1 MTLDRAEALRYLAIA
16 RPDASSLEALEPV
29 AAALENALTPRFTFA
44 AFPVRHT
51 PEGEALEGSGLVL
64 PGEMA
69 KTMLRDCTHAALLLC
84 TLGAGFEAMLRAAS
98 ARDMAQAAMLDA
110 CGSAY
115 VEAGCVAAEAAIA
128 ARFPGKHL
136 TDRFSP
142 GYGDLPLSLQPA
154 LCAAL
159 DAQRRLGV
167 TVTESLLMVPTK
179 TVSAVIG
186 LADTPQP
193 ARIRGCGFCTLRETC
208 TFWKGGT
215 TCGAASTDK

>member
-16 RPDASSLEALEPV
+16 RPDAGSLEAIEPV
-29 AAALENALTPRFTFA
+29 AAALEEALTPRFTFA
-44 AFPVRHT
+44 AFPVQHT

-64 PGEMA
+64 PGKMA
-69 KTMLRDCTHAALLLC
+69 KTMLRECSDAVLLLC
-84 TLGAGFEAMLRAAS
+84 TLGAGFEARLRAAS

-115 VEAGCVAAEAAIA
+115 VEAGCDAAEQAIA
-128 ARFPGKHL
+128 ARFPGKFL

-142 GYGDLPLSLQPA
+142 GYGDLPLALQPR

-159 DAQRRLGV
+159 DSQRRLGV
-167 TVTESLLMVPTK
+167 TVTESLLMVPMK

-186 LADTPQP
+186 LADTPQS
-193 ARIRGCGFCTLRETC
+193 ARVRGCQFCARRETC
-208 TFWKGGT
+208 EFRKHGQ
-215 TCGAASTDK
+215 TCT

>member
-1 MTLDRAEALRYLAIA
+1 MTIDRREALRYLAIA
-16 RPDASSLEALEPV
+16 RPDAGSVEAIEPV
-29 AAALENALTPRFTFA
+29 AAALEEALTPRFTFA

-51 PEGEALEGSGLVL
+51 PEGEALEGAGLVL

-69 KTMLRDCTHAALLLC
+69 KTMLKECSHAVLLLC
-84 TLGAGFEAMLRAAS
+84 TLGAEFEARLRAVS

-115 VEAGCVAAEAAIA
+115 VEAGCFDAETAIA
-128 ARFPGKHL
+128 ARFHDKFL

-142 GYGDLPLSLQPA
+142 GYGDLPLALQPK

-159 DAQRRLGV
+159 DSQRRLGV
-167 TVTESLLMVPTK
+167 TVTESLLMVPMK

-193 ARIRGCGFCTLRETC
+193 ARVRGCAFCARRETC
-208 TFWKGGT
+208 EFRKSGQ
-215 TCGAASTDK
+215 TCT

>member
-16 RPDASSLEALEPV
+16 RPDAGSLEAIEPV
-29 AAALENALTPRFTFA
+29 AAALEQALTPRFTFA

-51 PEGEALEGSGLVL
+51 PEGISLEGSGLVL

-69 KTMLRDCTHAALLLC
+69 RTMLRDCTDAVLLLC
-84 TLGAGFEAMLRAAS
+84 TLGAGFEARLRAAS

-115 VEAGCVAAEAAIA
+115 VEAGCFDAEKAIA
-128 ARFPGKHL
+128 ARFPGKFL

-142 GYGDLPLSLQPA
+142 GYGDLPLELQPK

-159 DAQRRLGV
+159 DSQRRLGV
-167 TVTESLLMVPTK
+167 TVTESLLMVPMK

-193 ARIRGCGFCTLRETC
+193 ARVRGCQFCARRETC
-208 TFWKGGT
+208 NFRKHGQ
-215 TCGAASTDK
+215 TCT

>member
-16 RPDASSLEALEPV
+16 RPDAGSLEAIEPV
-29 AAALENALTPRFTFA
+29 AAALEQALTPRFTFA
-44 AFPVRHT
+44 VFPVRRT
-51 PEGEALEGSGLVL
+51 PEGAALEGSGLVL
-64 PGEMA
+64 PGRMA
-69 KTMLRDCTHAALLLC
+69 RTMLRECSDAVLLLC
-84 TLGAGFEAMLRAAS
+84 TLGAGFEAQLRAAS

-115 VEAGCVAAEAAIA
+115 VEAGCDEAEKAIA
-128 ARFPGKHL
+128 ARFPEKYL

-142 GYGDLPLSLQPA
+142 GYGDLPLELQPA

-159 DAQRRLGV
+159 DSQRRLGV
-167 TVTESLLMVPTK
+167 TVTESLLMVPMK

-193 ARIRGCGFCTLRETC
+193 ARVRGCQFCARRETC
-208 TFWKGGT
+208 EFRKNGQICT
-215 TCGAASTDK
+215 

>member
-16 RPDASSLEALEPV
+16 RPDAGSLEAIEPV
-29 AAALENALTPRFTFA
+29 AAALEAALTPRFTFA
-44 AFPVRHT
+44 VFPVRRT
-51 PEGEALEGSGLVL
+51 PEGAALEGSGLVL
-64 PGEMA
+64 PGRMA
-69 KTMLRDCTHAALLLC
+69 RTMLRECSDAVLLLC
-84 TLGAGFEAMLRAAS
+84 TLGAGFEAQLRAAS

-115 VEAGCVAAEAAIA
+115 VEAGCDEAEKAIA
-128 ARFPGKHL
+128 ARFPEKYL

-142 GYGDLPLSLQPA
+142 GYGDLPLELQPA

-159 DAQRRLGV
+159 DSQRRLGV
-167 TVTESLLMVPTK
+167 TVTESLLMVPMK

-193 ARIRGCGFCTLRETC
+193 ARVRGCQFCARRETC
-208 TFWKGGT
+208 EFRKNGQICT
-215 TCGAASTDK
+215 

>member
-16 RPDASSLEALEPV
+16 RPDAGSLEAIEPV
-29 AAALENALTPRFTFA
+29 AAALEAALTPRFTFA

-64 PGEMA
+64 PGKMA
-69 KTMLRDCTHAALLLC
+69 RTMLRECSDAVLLLC
-84 TLGAGFEAMLRAAS
+84 TLGAGFEARLRAAS

-115 VEAGCVAAEAAIA
+115 VEAGCDEAEQAIA
-128 ARFPGKHL
+128 ARFPGKFL

-142 GYGDLPLSLQPA
+142 GYGDLPLELQPA

-159 DAQRRLGV
+159 DSQRRLGV
-167 TVTESLLMVPTK
+167 TVTESLLMVPMK

-193 ARIRGCGFCTLRETC
+193 ARVRGCQFCARRGTCEFRKHGQTC
-208 TFWKGGT
+208 T
-215 TCGAASTDK
+215 

>member
-16 RPDASSLEALEPV
+16 RPDEGSLEAIEPV
-29 AAALENALTPRFTFA
+29 AAALEEALTPRFTFA
-44 AFPVRHT
+44 VFPVRHT
-51 PEGEALEGSGLVL
+51 PEGEALEGSELVL

-69 KTMLRDCTHAALLLC
+69 KTMLRECSHAVLLLC
-84 TLGAGFEAMLRAAS
+84 TLGAGFEARLRAAS
-98 ARDMAQAAMLDA
+98 ARDIAQAAMLDA

-115 VEAGCVAAEAAIA
+115 VEAGCDAAEQAVA
-128 ARFPGKHL
+128 ARFPEKHL

-142 GYGDLPLSLQPA
+142 GYGDLPLALQPA

-159 DAQRRLGV
+159 NAQRRLGV
-167 TVTESLLMVPTK
+167 TVTESMLMVPMK

-193 ARIRGCGFCTLRETC
+193 ARVRGCAFCARKDTC
-208 TFWKGGT
+208 TFRKGGDA
-215 TCGAASTDK
+215 CGAV

>member
-16 RPDASSLEALEPV
+16 RPDAGSLEAIEPV
-29 AAALENALTPRFTFA
+29 AAALEQALTPRFTFA
-44 AFPVRHT
+44 VFPVRRT
-51 PEGEALEGSGLVL
+51 PEGAALEGSGLVL
-64 PGEMA
+64 PGRMA
-69 KTMLRDCTHAALLLC
+69 RTMLRECSDAVLLLC
-84 TLGAGFEAMLRAAS
+84 TLGAGFEAQLRAAS

-115 VEAGCVAAEAAIA
+115 VEAGCDEAEKAIA
-128 ARFPGKHL
+128 ARFPEKYL

-142 GYGDLPLSLQPA
+142 GYGDLPLELQPA

-159 DAQRRLGV
+159 DSQRRLGV
-167 TVTESLLMVPTK
+167 TVTESLLMVPMK

-193 ARIRGCGFCTLRETC
+193 ARVRGCQCCARRETC
-208 TFWKGGT
+208 EFRKNGQ
-215 TCGAASTDK
+215 TCT

>member
-16 RPDASSLEALEPV
+16 RPDAGSLEAIEPV
-29 AAALENALTPRFTFA
+29 AAALEQALTPRFTFA
-44 AFPVRHT
+44 VFPVRRT
-51 PEGEALEGSGLVL
+51 PEGAALEGSGLVL
-64 PGEMA
+64 PGRMA
-69 KTMLRDCTHAALLLC
+69 RTMLRECSDAVLLLC
-84 TLGAGFEAMLRAAS
+84 TLGAGFEAQLRAAS

-115 VEAGCVAAEAAIA
+115 VEAGCDEAEKAIA
-128 ARFPGKHL
+128 ARFPEKYL

-142 GYGDLPLSLQPA
+142 GYGDLPLDLQPA

-159 DAQRRLGV
+159 DSQRRLGV
-167 TVTESLLMVPTK
+167 TVTESLLMVPMK

-193 ARIRGCGFCTLRETC
+193 ARVRGCQFCARRETC
-208 TFWKGGT
+208 EFRKNGQICT
-215 TCGAASTDK
+215 

>member
-16 RPDASSLEALEPV
+16 RPDAGSLEAIEPV
-29 AAALENALTPRFTFA
+29 AAALEQALTPRFTFA
-44 AFPVRHT
+44 VFPVRRT
-51 PEGEALEGSGLVL
+51 PEGAALEGSGLVL
-64 PGEMA
+64 PGRMA
-69 KTMLRDCTHAALLLC
+69 RTMLRECSDAVLLLC
-84 TLGAGFEAMLRAAS
+84 TLGAGFEAQLRAAS

-115 VEAGCVAAEAAIA
+115 VEAGCDEAEKAIA
-128 ARFPGKHL
+128 ARFPEKYL

-142 GYGDLPLSLQPA
+142 GYGDLPLELQPA

-159 DAQRRLGV
+159 DSQRRLGV
-167 TVTESLLMVPTK
+167 TVTESLLMVPMK

-193 ARIRGCGFCTLRETC
+193 ARVRGCQFCARRETC
-208 TFWKGGT
+208 NFRKHGQ
-215 TCGAASTDK
+215 TCT

>member
-1 MTLDRAEALRYLAIA
+1 MTIDRAEALRYLAIA
-16 RPDASSLEALEPV
+16 RPDAGSMEAIEPV
-29 AAALENALTPRFTFA
+29 AAALEAALTPRFTFA

-51 PEGEALEGSGLVL
+51 PEGEALEGAGLVL

-69 KTMLRDCTHAALLLC
+69 KTMLKECSHAVLLLC
-84 TLGAGFEAMLRAAS
+84 TLGAGFEARLRAVS

-115 VEAGCVAAEAAIA
+115 VEAGCFDAETAVA
-128 ARFPGKHL
+128 ARFPDKFL

-142 GYGDLPLSLQPA
+142 GYGDLPLTLQPA

-159 DAQRRLGV
+159 DSQRRRGV
-167 TVTESLLMVPTK
+167 TVTESLLMVPMK

-193 ARIRGCGFCTLRETC
+193 ARVRGCAFCARRETC
-208 TFWKGGT
+208 EFRKSGQ
-215 TCGAASTDK
+215 TCT

>member
-16 RPDASSLEALEPV
+16 RPDAGSLEAIEPV
-29 AAALENALTPRFTFA
+29 AAALEQALTPRFTFA
-44 AFPVRHT
+44 VFPVRRT
-51 PEGEALEGSGLVL
+51 PEGAALEGSGLVL
-64 PGEMA
+64 PGRMA
-69 KTMLRDCTHAALLLC
+69 RTMLRECSDAVLLLC
-84 TLGAGFEAMLRAAS
+84 TLGAGFEAQLRAAS

-115 VEAGCVAAEAAIA
+115 VEAGCDEAEKAIA
-128 ARFPGKHL
+128 ARFPEKFL

-142 GYGDLPLSLQPA
+142 GYGDLPLELQPA

-159 DAQRRLGV
+159 DSQRRLGV
-167 TVTESLLMVPTK
+167 TVTESLLMVPMK

-193 ARIRGCGFCTLRETC
+193 ARVRGCQFCARRETC
-208 TFWKGGT
+208 EFRKNGQICT
-215 TCGAASTDK
+215 

>member
-16 RPDASSLEALEPV
+16 RPDAGSLEAIEPV
-29 AAALENALTPRFTFA
+29 AAALEAALTPRFTFA

-51 PEGEALEGSGLVL
+51 PEGVSLEGSGLVL
-64 PGEMA
+64 PGRMA
-69 KTMLRDCTHAALLLC
+69 RTMLRECTDAVLLLC
-84 TLGAGFEAMLRAAS
+84 TLGAGFEARLRAAS

-115 VEAGCVAAEAAIA
+115 VEAGCFDAEKAIA
-128 ARFPGKHL
+128 ARFPGKFL

-142 GYGDLPLSLQPA
+142 GYGDLPLELQPK

-159 DAQRRLGV
+159 DSQRRLGV
-167 TVTESLLMVPTK
+167 TVTESLLMVPMK

-193 ARIRGCGFCTLRETC
+193 ARVRGCQFCARRETC
-208 TFWKGGT
+208 DFRKHGQRCT
-215 TCGAASTDK
+215 

>member
-1 MTLDRAEALRYLAIA
+1 MEFDRNEALRYLSIRSSDAGSLQAI
-16 RPDASSLEALEPV
+16 EPV
-29 AAALENALTPRFTFA
+29 AAELEAVVTPRFTFA
-44 AFPVRHT
+44 VFPVEHT
-51 PEGEALEGSGLVL
+51 PEGVSLRGSGLVL

-69 KTMLRDCTHAALLLC
+69 RAMLNECTHAALLLC
-84 TLGAGFEAMLRAAS
+84 TLGSGLETLLRAAQ
-98 ARDMAQAAMLDA
+98 ARDMARAAMLDA

-115 VEAGCVAAEAAIA
+115 VEAACDEAEKAIA

-142 GYGDLPLSLQPA
+142 GYGDLPLALQPA

-159 DAQRRLGV
+159 DSARRLGV
-167 TVTESLLMVPTK
+167 TVTESLLMIPSK

-193 ARIRGCGFCTLRETC
+193 ARVRGCASCQRWESCAFR
-208 TFWKGGT
+208 KGGKR
-215 TCGAASTDK
+215 CGAV

>member
-16 RPDASSLEALEPV
+16 RPDAGSLEAIEPV
-29 AAALENALTPRFTFA
+29 AAALEQALTPRFTFA

-64 PGEMA
+64 PGGMA
-69 KTMLRDCTHAALLLC
+69 KTMLRECTHAVLLLC
-84 TLGAGFEAMLRAAS
+84 TLGAGFESRLRAAS

-115 VEAGCVAAEAAIA
+115 VEAGCFDAEKAIA
-128 ARFPGKHL
+128 ARFPGKFL

-142 GYGDLPLSLQPA
+142 GYGDLPLELQPK

-159 DAQRRLGV
+159 DSQRRLGV
-167 TVTESLLMVPTK
+167 TVTESLLMVPMK

-193 ARIRGCGFCTLRETC
+193 ARVRGCQFCARRETC
-208 TFWKGGT
+208 NFRKHGQ
-215 TCGAASTDK
+215 TCT

>member
-16 RPDASSLEALEPV
+16 RPDAGSLEAIEPV
-29 AAALENALTPRFTFA
+29 AAALEQALTPRFTFA

-51 PEGEALEGSGLVL
+51 PEGVSLEGSGLVL

-69 KTMLRDCTHAALLLC
+69 RTMLRDCTDAVLLLC
-84 TLGAGFEAMLRAAS
+84 TLGAGFEARLRAAS

-115 VEAGCVAAEAAIA
+115 VEAGCDAAEQAIA
-128 ARFPGKHL
+128 ARFPGKFL

-142 GYGDLPLSLQPA
+142 GYGDLPLELQPK

-159 DAQRRLGV
+159 DSQRRLGV
-167 TVTESLLMVPTK
+167 TVTESLLMVPMK

-193 ARIRGCGFCTLRETC
+193 ARVRGCQFCARRETC
-208 TFWKGGT
+208 NFRKHGQ
-215 TCGAASTDK
+215 TCT

>member
-16 RPDASSLEALEPV
+16 RPDAGSLEAIEPV
-29 AAALENALTPRFTFA
+29 AAALEQALTPRFTFA

-69 KTMLRDCTHAALLLC
+69 KTMLRDCTDAVLLLC
-84 TLGAGFEAMLRAAS
+84 TLGAGFEARLRAAS

-115 VEAGCVAAEAAIA
+115 VEAGCFDAEKAIA
-128 ARFPGKHL
+128 ARFPGKYL

-142 GYGDLPLSLQPA
+142 GYGDLPLELQPK

-159 DAQRRLGV
+159 DSQRRLGV
-167 TVTESLLMVPTK
+167 TVTESLLMVPMK

-193 ARIRGCGFCTLRETC
+193 ARVRGCAFCARRETC
-208 TFWKGGT
+208 TFRKGGNA
-215 TCGAASTDK
+215 CGAEN

>member
-16 RPDASSLEALEPV
+16 RPDAGSLEAIEPV
-29 AAALENALTPRFTFA
+29 AAALEEALTPRFTFA
-44 AFPVRHT
+44 AFPVQHT
-51 PEGEALEGSGLVL
+51 PDGEALLGSGLVL

-69 KTMLRDCTHAALLLC
+69 KTMLRECSDAVLLLC
-84 TLGAGFEAMLRAAS
+84 TLGAGFEARLRAAS

-115 VEAGCVAAEAAIA
+115 VEAGCFDAEKAIA
-128 ARFPGKHL
+128 ARFPGKFL

-142 GYGDLPLSLQPA
+142 GYGDLPLELQPA

-159 DAQRRLGV
+159 DSQRRLGV
-167 TVTESLLMVPTK
+167 TVTESLLMVPMK

-193 ARIRGCGFCTLRETC
+193 ARVRGCQFCARRETC
-208 TFWKGGT
+208 TFRKGGT
-215 TCGAASTDK
+215 TCGLSK

>member
-16 RPDASSLEALEPV
+16 RPDAGSLEALEPV
-29 AAALENALTPRFTFA
+29 AAALEAALTPRFTFA

-64 PGEMA
+64 PGKMA
-69 KTMLRDCTHAALLLC
+69 KTMLRECSDAVLLLC
-84 TLGAGFEAMLRAAS
+84 TLGAGFEARLRAVT

-115 VEAGCVAAEAAIA
+115 VEAGCFDAEKAIA
-128 ARFPGKHL
+128 ARFPEKFL

-142 GYGDLPLSLQPA
+142 GYGDLPLELQPA

-159 DAQRRLGV
+159 DSQRRLGV
-167 TVTESLLMVPTK
+167 TVTESLLMVPMK

-186 LADTPQP
+186 LADAPQP
-193 ARIRGCGFCTLRETC
+193 ARVRGCQFCARRETC
-208 TFWKGGT
+208 EYRKNGQ
-215 TCGAASTDK
+215 TCT

>member
-1 MTLDRAEALRYLAIA
+1 MTLDRDEALRYLAIA
-16 RPDASSLEALEPV
+16 RPDAGSLEAIEPV
-29 AAALENALTPRFTFA
+29 AAALEQALTPRFTFA

-51 PEGEALEGSGLVL
+51 PEGISLEGSGLVL

-69 KTMLRDCTHAALLLC
+69 RTMLRDCTDAVLLLC
-84 TLGAGFEAMLRAAS
+84 TLGAGFEARLRAAS

-115 VEAGCVAAEAAIA
+115 VEAGCFDAEKAIA
-128 ARFPGKHL
+128 ARFPGKFL

-142 GYGDLPLSLQPA
+142 GYGDLPLELQPK

-159 DAQRRLGV
+159 DSQRRLGV
-167 TVTESLLMVPTK
+167 TVTESLLMVPMK

-193 ARIRGCGFCTLRETC
+193 ARVRGCQFCARRETC
-208 TFWKGGT
+208 NFRKHGQ
-215 TCGAASTDK
+215 TCT

>member
-1 MTLDRAEALRYLAIA
+1 MMLDRAEALRYLAIA
-16 RPDASSLEALEPV
+16 RPDAGSLEAIEPV
-29 AAALENALTPRFTFA
+29 AAGLEAALTPRFTFA

-51 PEGEALEGSGLVL
+51 PEGEALLGSGLVL

-69 KTMLRDCTHAALLLC
+69 KMMLRDCTDAVLLLC
-84 TLGAGFEAMLRAAS
+84 TLGAGFEARLRAAS

-115 VEAGCVAAEAAIA
+115 VEAGCEEAEKAIA

-142 GYGDLPLSLQPA
+142 GYGDLPHTLQPA

-159 DAQRRLGV
+159 DSQRRLGV
-167 TVTESLLMVPTK
+167 TVTESLLMVPMK

-193 ARIRGCGFCTLRETC
+193 ARVRGCAFCARRETC
-208 TFWKGGT
+208 TFRKGGSA
-215 TCGAASTDK
+215 CGAV

>member
-16 RPDASSLEALEPV
+16 RPDAGSLEAIEPV
-29 AAALENALTPRFTFA
+29 AAALEAALTPRFTFA

-51 PEGEALEGSGLVL
+51 PEGVSLEGSGLVL

-69 KTMLRDCTHAALLLC
+69 RTMLRECSDAVLLLC
-84 TLGAGFEAMLRAAS
+84 TLGAGFEARLRAAS

-115 VEAGCVAAEAAIA
+115 VEAGCFDAEKAIA
-128 ARFPGKHL
+128 ARFPGKYL

-142 GYGDLPLSLQPA
+142 GYGDLPLELQPA

-159 DAQRRLGV
+159 NSQRRLGV
-167 TVTESLLMVPTK
+167 TVTESLLMVPMK

-193 ARIRGCGFCTLRETC
+193 ARVRGCQFCARRETC
-208 TFWKGGT
+208 EFRKHGQ
-215 TCGAASTDK
+215 TCT

>member
-16 RPDASSLEALEPV
+16 RPDAGSLEAIEPV
-29 AAALENALTPRFTFA
+29 AAALEAALTPRFTFA
-44 AFPVRHT
+44 AFPVQHT
-51 PEGEALEGSGLVL
+51 PEGEALLGSGLVL

-69 KTMLRDCTHAALLLC
+69 KTMLRECSDAVLLLC
-84 TLGAGFEAMLRAAS
+84 TLGAGFEARLRAAS

-115 VEAGCVAAEAAIA
+115 VEAGCDAAEQAIA
-128 ARFPGKHL
+128 ARFPGKFL

-142 GYGDLPLSLQPA
+142 GYGDLPLELQPK

-159 DAQRRLGV
+159 DSQRRLGV
-167 TVTESLLMVPTK
+167 TVTESLLMVPMK

-193 ARIRGCGFCTLRETC
+193 ARVRGCQFCARRETC
-208 TFWKGGT
+208 NFRKHGQ
-215 TCGAASTDK
+215 TCT

>member
-16 RPDASSLEALEPV
+16 RPDAGSLEAIEPV
-29 AAALENALTPRFTFA
+29 AAALEAALTPRFTFA
-44 AFPVRHT
+44 VFPVRRT
-51 PEGEALEGSGLVL
+51 PEGAALEGSGLVL
-64 PGEMA
+64 PGRMA
-69 KTMLRDCTHAALLLC
+69 RTMLRECSDAVLLLC
-84 TLGAGFEAMLRAAS
+84 TLGAGFEAQLRAAS

-115 VEAGCVAAEAAIA
+115 VEAGCDAAEQAIA
-128 ARFPGKHL
+128 ARFPEKYL

-142 GYGDLPLSLQPA
+142 GYGDLPLELQPA

-159 DAQRRLGV
+159 DSQRRLGV
-167 TVTESLLMVPTK
+167 TVTESLLMVPMK

-193 ARIRGCGFCTLRETC
+193 ARVRGCQFCARRETC
-208 TFWKGGT
+208 EFRKNGQICT
-215 TCGAASTDK
+215 

>member
-29 AAALENALTPRFTFA
+29 AAALEEALTPRFTFA

-64 PGEMA
+64 PGKMA
-69 KTMLRDCTHAALLLC
+69 RTMLRECSDAVLLLC
-84 TLGAGFEAMLRAAS
+84 TLGAGFEARLRAAS

-115 VEAGCVAAEAAIA
+115 VEAGCDGAEQAVA
-128 ARFPGKHL
+128 ARFPGKFL

-159 DAQRRLGV
+159 DSRRRLGV
-167 TVTESLLMVPTK
+167 TVTESLLMLPVK
-179 TVSAVIG
+179 SVSAVIG
-186 LADTPQP
+186 LADKPQP
-193 ARIRGCGFCTLRETC
+193 ARIRGCGFCSRRETC
-208 TFWKGGT
+208 EYRKGGT
-215 TCGAASTDK
+215 TCGAV

>member
-16 RPDASSLEALEPV
+16 RPDAGSLEAIEPV
-29 AAALENALTPRFTFA
+29 AAALEQALTPRFTFA

-51 PEGEALEGSGLVL
+51 PEGVSLEGSGLVL

-69 KTMLRDCTHAALLLC
+69 RTMLRDCTDAVLLLC
-84 TLGAGFEAMLRAAS
+84 TLGAGFEARLRAAS

-115 VEAGCVAAEAAIA
+115 VEAGCFDAEKAIA
-128 ARFPGKHL
+128 ARFPGKFL

-142 GYGDLPLSLQPA
+142 GYGDLPLELQPK

-159 DAQRRLGV
+159 DSQRRLGV
-167 TVTESLLMVPTK
+167 TVTESLLMVPMK

-193 ARIRGCGFCTLRETC
+193 ARVRGCQFCARRETC
-208 TFWKGGT
+208 NFRKHGQ
-215 TCGAASTDK
+215 TCT

>member
-1 MTLDRAEALRYLAIA
+1 MTIDRAEALRYLAIA
-16 RPDASSLEALEPV
+16 RPDAGSMEAIEPV
-29 AAALENALTPRFTFA
+29 AAALEAALTPRFTFA

-51 PEGEALEGSGLVL
+51 PEGEALEGAGLVL

-69 KTMLRDCTHAALLLC
+69 KTMLKECSHAVLLLC
-84 TLGAGFEAMLRAAS
+84 TLGAGFEARLRAVS

-115 VEAGCVAAEAAIA
+115 VEAGCFDAETAIA
-128 ARFPGKHL
+128 ARFPDKFL

-142 GYGDLPLSLQPA
+142 GYGDLPLALQSA

-159 DAQRRLGV
+159 NAQRRLGV
-167 TVTESLLMVPTK
+167 TVTESLLMVPMK

-193 ARIRGCGFCTLRETC
+193 ARVRGCAFCARRETC
-208 TFWKGGT
+208 EFRKSGQ
-215 TCGAASTDK
+215 TCT

>member
-16 RPDASSLEALEPV
+16 RPDEGSLEAIEPV
-29 AAALENALTPRFTFA
+29 AAALEEALTPRFTFA

-69 KTMLRDCTHAALLLC
+69 RTMLRDCTDAVLLLC
-84 TLGAGFEAMLRAAS
+84 TLGAGFEAKLRAAS

-115 VEAGCVAAEAAIA
+115 VEAGCFDAEKAIA
-128 ARFPGKHL
+128 ARFPGKFL

-142 GYGDLPLSLQPA
+142 GYGDLPLELQPK

-159 DAQRRLGV
+159 DSQRRLGV
-167 TVTESLLMVPTK
+167 TVTESLLMVPMK

-186 LADTPQP
+186 LADAPQP
-193 ARIRGCGFCTLRETC
+193 ARVRGCQFCARRETC
-208 TFWKGGT
+208 DFRKSGQ
-215 TCGAASTDK
+215 TCT

>member
-16 RPDASSLEALEPV
+16 RPDAGSLEAIEPV
-29 AAALENALTPRFTFA
+29 AAALEQALTPRFTFA

-51 PEGEALEGSGLVL
+51 PEGVSLEGSGLVL

-69 KTMLRDCTHAALLLC
+69 RTMLRECSDAVLLLC
-84 TLGAGFEAMLRAAS
+84 TLGAGFEAQLRAAS

-115 VEAGCVAAEAAIA
+115 VEAGCDEAEKAIA
-128 ARFPGKHL
+128 ARFPEKYL

-142 GYGDLPLSLQPA
+142 GYGDLPLELQPA

-159 DAQRRLGV
+159 DSQRRLGV
-167 TVTESLLMVPTK
+167 TVTESLLMVPMK

-193 ARIRGCGFCTLRETC
+193 ARVRGCQFCARRETC
-208 TFWKGGT
+208 EFRKNGQICT
-215 TCGAASTDK
+215 

>member
-1 MTLDRAEALRYLAIA
+1 MRLDRAEALRYLAIA
-16 RPDASSLEALEPV
+16 RPDAGSLEAIEPV
-29 AAALENALTPRFTFA
+29 AAALEEALTPRFTFA
-44 AFPVRHT
+44 AFPVQHT
-51 PEGEALEGSGLVL
+51 PEGEALLGSGLVL

-69 KTMLRDCTHAALLLC
+69 KTMLRECSDAVLLLC
-84 TLGAGFEAMLRAAS
+84 TLGAGFEARLRAAS

-115 VEAGCVAAEAAIA
+115 VEAGCDAAEQAIA
-128 ARFPGKHL
+128 ARFPGKFL

-142 GYGDLPLSLQPA
+142 GYGDLPLALQPK

-159 DAQRRLGV
+159 DSQRRLGV
-167 TVTESLLMVPTK
+167 TVTESLLMVPMK

-193 ARIRGCGFCTLRETC
+193 ARVRGCQFCARRETC
-208 TFWKGGT
+208 EYRKNGQ
-215 TCGAASTDK
+215 TCT